1 VVLTY
6 LRSRQ
11 AVRRAPE
18 QVALAR
24 SLDDAIA
31 EAWQRAY
38 PAWSATTA
46 LCDAHARGTVRAAT
60 PELSSLAETLREA
73 DDVDAEALRLCR
85 RLLTDGFSSPLYK
98 GDADDLRREA
108 RRLRFR
114 LLAIDSRG

>member
-1 VVLTY
+1 
-6 LRSRQ
+6 
-11 AVRRAPE
+11 VRRAPE
-18 QVALAR
+18 RVALAR

-31 EAWQRAY
+31 EAWQRPH

-60 PELSSLAETLREA
+60 AELSSLAQALREA
-73 DDVDAEALRLCR
+73 GDADAEDLRLCK
-85 RLLTDGFSSPLYK
+85 RLLTDGFSSPLYA

-114 LLAIDSRG
+114 LLTIDARG